1 MQLTETTVIGRNV
14 APLEH
19 IILIPNQHVF
29 ALSQKWCVL
38 KGEASKTTRGEHA
51 NDCVLL
57 YVINENVDVNVSVNG
72 AFTEQLS
79 SRTLKI

>member
-1 MQLTETTVIGRNV
+1 MTNMT

-51 NDCVLL
+51 NDYTTDAIVFCCMLL
-57 YVINENVDVNVSVNG
+57 M
-72 AFTEQLS
+72 
-79 SRTLKI
+79 KK